1 VKTKAKTM
9 TTLLEGDGRVRR
21 TREADERTNEGRAQG
36 RVARSVSFV
45 SSHEPSI
52 RTHFLAGFLR
62 FFGIQ
67 TLASSRRPP
76 PYLGTTTRW
85 LGSFLTDH
93 EPSK

>member
-21 TREADERTNEGRAQG
+21 TREADERTNED

-45 SSHEPSI
+45 SSHESSI

-67 TLASSRRPP
+67 TLASSSPP
-76 PYLGTTTRW
+76 HLGTTRRD
-85 LGSFLTDH
+85 GSARFLTDH

>member
-1 VKTKAKTM
+1 MKTKAKTM

-21 TREADERTNEGRAQG
+21 TREADERTNEGR
-36 RVARSVSFV
+36 VARSVSFV
-45 SSHEPSI
+45 SSHESSI

-67 TLASSRRPP
+67 TLASSS
-76 PYLGTTTRW
+76 PYLGTTRRD
-85 LGSFLTDH
+85 GSARFLTDH

>member
-21 TREADERTNEGRAQG
+21 TREADERTNED

-45 SSHEPSI
+45 SSHESSI

-67 TLASSRRPP
+67 TLAGHPA
-76 PYLGTTTRW
+76 TRW